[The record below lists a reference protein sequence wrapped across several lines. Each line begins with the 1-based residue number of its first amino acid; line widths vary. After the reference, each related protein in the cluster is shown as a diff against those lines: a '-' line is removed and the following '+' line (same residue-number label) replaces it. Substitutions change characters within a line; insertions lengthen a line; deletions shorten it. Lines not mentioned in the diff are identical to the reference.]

1 MEILVQSEI
10 SVGRK
15 NSIQPK
21 QTPIF
26 VKTSANEPEVEDEI
40 LVTPR
45 EKEVIHHLAR
55 GFTSREIGSQLGI
68 SFHTVESYRKSLLA
82 KFNCNNTVTMVLKA
96 SNVLPKDFWIL

>member
-1 MEILVQSEI
+1 
-10 SVGRK
+10 
-15 NSIQPK
+15 
-21 QTPIF
+21 
-26 VKTSANEPEVEDEI
+26 VKTSANETEIEEEI
-40 LVTPR
+40 LITPR

-96 SNVLPKDFWIL
+96 SNVLPKDFWLA